1 MNTLGRHLILEA
13 WGCCKEI
20 IDSVDA
26 VKGILITAT
35 ESAKATLVEVVCH
48 RFSPYGVTGVAILA
62 ESHISVHT
70 WPEYGYAAVDIFMC
84 GNTINP
90 QNAAS
95 FITQAFHAQETS
107 LMELKRGCSLPKHP
121 QKGKLAK
128 KPVMLKRK
136 FLEVKYS

>member
-1 MNTLGRHLILEA
+1 MDTLGRHLILET
-13 WGCCKEI
+13 WGCCMEI
-20 IDSVDA
+20 IDSVDV
-26 VKGILITAT
+26 VKGILIKAT

-90 QNAAS
+90 QHAAS

-107 LMELKRGCSLPKHP
+107 LLELKRGDFLSKCPR
-121 QKGKLAK
+121 KGKPAK
-128 KPVMLKRK
+128 NQVMLKRK
-136 FLEVKYS
+136 FLRGKHS